1 MKVIDWSSKSPLNGH
16 SRKICARTGN
26 SRGRFRWGI
35 RHSHPWRI
43 EMADRTVLDEK
54 LATLSA
60 KVDDLV
66 ARAASA
72 PQDTSQ
78 AEVDQTISKID
89 EILARIP

>member
-1 MKVIDWSSKSPLNGH
+1 
-16 SRKICARTGN
+16 
-26 SRGRFRWGI
+26 
-35 RHSHPWRI
+35 
-43 EMADRTVLDEK
+43 MADRTVLDEK